1 MVPIWLERSG
11 GQPLNIVV
19 RPIFDPTFDFEETE
33 HENDAVNAILH
44 NQAHRWK
51 DVKLIVTKPMVSF
64 LQNIP
69 ENLPM
74 LHTLHIDGPI
84 SNLGIA
90 SLNNFK
96 HASSLR
102 VLTLDKR
109 VSRLSP
115 QFLPKVPWAQLTKCT
130 LLKGGNYTCQD
141 GYRVLSKA
149 VHLQSFTIEIDA
161 TSTISPSTPSTGIR
175 PADLRS
181 LDLSVVR
188 GAKTN
193 DLLNL
198 LTLPALAELQVTGR
212 TQPNAPEYVAA
223 LITRSCCPLQR
234 LALGNLGYPFTHDK
248 LLELFKI
255 IPTLPELELQLYA
268 STGVDNAMMDLLTH
282 KPDHDAGLCCL
293 LPHLKIIKLAVHSA
307 FSYEG
312 FSAFLS
318 SRRNVGACSE
328 RGMVLAELQEA
339 VLVTWADFTA
349 SGRRAYHLPYETYDK
364 FVELSIGG
372 LDLYVHD
379 GARLECA
386 LEDYFFPGDSEDD
399 SDSEEEENEWN
410 EEDSYDS
417 DIYY

>member
-19 RPIFDPTFDFEETE
+19 KPIFVRTFEETE
-33 HENDAVNAILH
+33 HENHAVDAILCNH
-44 NQAHRWK
+44 AHRWK
-51 DVKLIVTKPMVSF
+51 DIKLIVTKPMVSF
-64 LQNIP
+64 LKNIP

-74 LHTLHIDGPI
+74 LHTLYIDGPT
-84 SNLGIA
+84 SNLGIS

-96 HASSLR
+96 HAPSLR

-115 QFLPKVPWAQLTKCT
+115 QFMPKVPWAQLTKCT

-141 GYRVLSKA
+141 GYGILSKA
-149 VHLQSFTIEIDA
+149 VRLQSFTMEIDA

-175 PADLRS
+175 PAELLS

-188 GAKTN
+188 GAKTH

-198 LTLPALAELQVTGR
+198 LTLPVLTELQVTGR
-212 TQPNAPEYVAA
+212 TESNTPEYIAA
-223 LITRSCCPLQR
+223 LITRSGCPLQR
-234 LALGNLGYPFTHDK
+234 LSLGSLEVPFTHNK
-248 LLELFKI
+248 LHELFKI
-255 IPTLPELELQLYA
+255 IPMLSELELQLHA
-268 STGVDNAMMDLLTH
+268 STGVGNGLMGLLTH

-307 FSYEG
+307 FSYER

-318 SRRNVGACSE
+318 SRRDVVACRE
-328 RGMVLAELQEA
+328 RGIGIAELQEA
-339 VLVTWADFTA
+339 VLVTWKDFNA
-349 SGRRAYHLPYETYDK
+349 GGRRAYHLPYKTYDQ
-364 FVELSIGG
+364 FMELSISG

-379 GARLECA
+379 GARLKCP
-386 LEDYFFPGDSEDD
+386 LEDYFFPGEEEDD
-399 SDSEEEENEWN
+399 SDSEPEAEELEWN
-410 EEDSYDS
+410 ADDS
-417 DIYY
+417 DLYY